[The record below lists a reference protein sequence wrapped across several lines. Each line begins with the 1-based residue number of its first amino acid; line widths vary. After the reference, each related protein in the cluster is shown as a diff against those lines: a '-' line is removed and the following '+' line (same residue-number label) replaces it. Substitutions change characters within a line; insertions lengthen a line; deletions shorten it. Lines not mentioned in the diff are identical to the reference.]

1 MLLIS
6 NVSSQRE
13 KMIYHYCSE
22 EVFHKITQT
31 KIIWLSDISKMNDND
46 EYKSGYQILKEMLKS
61 YNLSD
66 DDLVFEMSEENLN
79 KSFHILIACFS
90 KKGDLKSQWNEYAD
104 NGKGFSIGFDEELL
118 MQNNLFNRF
127 IENNIEPISS
137 KVQFIPVNYNLE
149 KFKEQA
155 EKIIKQHLKSES
167 PIKMTLLARALM
179 FLSISYKDIFFR
191 EENEIR
197 AVITPEHKLD
207 EKYEINIR
215 KTEHGDA
222 YYHELKTS
230 YENFNSIKKIVLGPK
245 NDYTPQDIKSKLSEY
260 GLNDVNIEVSN
271 GRGKY
276 R

>member
-1 MLLIS
+1 
-6 NVSSQRE
+6 
-13 KMIYHYCSE
+13 MIYHYCSE

-31 KIIWLSDISKMNDND
+31 QIIWLSDISKMNDND
-46 EYKSGYQILKEMLKS
+46 EYKSGYQILREILKS
-61 YNLSD
+61 HNLSD
-66 DDLVFEMSEENLN
+66 DDLVFEMSEKNLN

-127 IENNIEPISS
+127 IENSMEPISS
-137 KVQFIPVNYNLE
+137 KVEFIPVNYDIE

-155 EKIIKQHLKSES
+155 EKIIKQYLEPKS
-167 PIKMTLLARALM
+167 PIKMKLLARELM
-179 FLSISYKDIFFR
+179 YLSIEYKNIFFK

-207 EKYEINIR
+207 DKYKINIR
-215 KTEHGDA
+215 ETKHGDA
-222 YYHELKTS
+222 YYHELKT
-230 YENFNSIKKIVLGPK
+230 YYNNFSSIKEIVLGPK
-245 NDYTPQDIKSKLSEY
+245 NDYTLQDINSILSER
-260 GLNDVNIEVSN
+260 GLSDVNIKVSN
-271 GRGKY
+271 GCGKY